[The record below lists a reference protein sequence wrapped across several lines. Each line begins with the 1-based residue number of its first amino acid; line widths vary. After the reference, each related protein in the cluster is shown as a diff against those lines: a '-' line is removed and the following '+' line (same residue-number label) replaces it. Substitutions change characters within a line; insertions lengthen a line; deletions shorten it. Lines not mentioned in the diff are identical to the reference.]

1 MLKMVRIVLV
11 GLLSIALNGCFS
23 SHPRNIAAFVKPD
36 KTNVTA
42 DKYVLQPPDEIE
54 THCARIPEINLQ
66 RQRIRS
72 DGMVSFEMLGE
83 VQAAGKTPEEL
94 AAAIKQKASK
104 LYMLVGEEPIE
115 VRIIGYKSKVFYVL
129 GQVYQPGAKVYSG
142 RDSVIS
148 ALADAQPNPMAWLER
163 VQVIRPSED
172 ASVKPKV
179 FEVNFDRMSAH
190 GELYKDV
197 LLQEGDII
205 YVPPTV
211 LAAIAM
217 KIEEVIRPIARA
229 FAGVNIVQSGGNRQY
244 VGGYGNNF

>member
-1 MLKMVRIVLV
+1 MSKVARIIL
-11 GLLSIALNGCFS
+11 GGFLTIALSGCFS
-23 SHPRNIAAFVKPD
+23 SHPRNIAAFAKPD

-42 DKYVLQPPDEIE
+42 DKYTLQPPDEVEI
-54 THCARIPEINLQ
+54 HCARIPEINMQ
-66 RQRIRS
+66 RQRIRP

-83 VQAAGKTPEEL
+83 VEAAGKTPFEL
-94 AAAIKQKASK
+94 AATIKQKASK

-115 VRIIGYKSKVFYVL
+115 VRIIAYKSKVYYVL
-129 GQVYQPGAKVYSG
+129 GQVNRPGVKVFSG
-142 RDSVIS
+142 RDSVIA
-148 ALADAQPNPMAWLER
+148 ALAEAEPNPMAWLER

-172 ASVKPKV
+172 TSVKPKV

-205 YVPPTV
+205 YVPPTI

-217 KIEEVIRPIARA
+217 KVEEVIRPIARA
-229 FAGVNIVQSGGNRQY
+229 FSGINIVQSGGGNQY
-244 VGGYGNNF
+244 VGGYGN